1 MSKIEVKK
9 ITLFGAV
16 VGEDHVP
23 PDSLLKVFPEI
34 ANKLET
40 RDETILFEDFKD
52 LVYTL
57 SNVLYRL
64 CKPGTRFETPRD
76 FDIATLK
83 ALVEVREKLKN
94 AYGNLRKRDWFLLWN
109 LLSRGNEY
117 RLVINMTEVTDG
129 GWIYLFEAEFNI
141 MYNPDTKTTQAS
153 IGIGYRKYISITEP
167 YITDDAVK
175 YEIAKKLFR
184 NPVTGVVE
192 VEILTDQ

>member
-1 MSKIEVKK
+1 MCRRTEVKK
-9 ITLFGAV
+9 ITLFGATV
-16 VGEDHVP
+16 YGNHVP

-40 RDETILFEDFKD
+40 RDEIILFEDFKD

-57 SNVLYRL
+57 SNVLYGL
-64 CKPGTRFETPRD
+64 YKSGDRFETSRD
-76 FDIATLK
+76 FDIAVLK

-94 AYGNLRKRDWFLLWN
+94 AYGNLRKRDWILLWD

-117 RLVINMTEVTDG
+117 RFLINMTEARDN

-175 YEIAKKLFR
+175 YEIARKLFKT
-184 NPVTGVVE
+184 PVTGVVE
-192 VEILTDQ
+192 VEILTD